1 VAYVVHDPRV
11 RGSGEVR
18 EQAEWQDQHV
28 AQWQALYEE
37 TYGQG
42 SASSDPAFDI
52 TGWNSSYTGQPIPEQ
67 EMREWVERTAERI
80 LSLRPKRVLEIG
92 CGTGLLL
99 SRIAPQCEG
108 YLATDFS
115 EVALRHVRERILAGR
130 EWGVELRSRMADDFS
145 GIEPGGFDGVVLNSV
160 VQYFPGVE
168 YLLRVLEGA
177 VRAVRPGGFVFVG
190 DVRNLGL
197 LETYHA
203 SVQLHQAPSSLAVA
217 QLRERVRD
225 HVSREE
231 ELVLDPGFF
240 AALRTRLAGIREVQ
254 VQPKRGAYKNELN
267 QFRYD
272 AVLQVGGEAAGVEV
286 PWVEWDQERPG
297 VEAIRRLLETE
308 PECLGFAGVVNG
320 RVAGDVAAAQLL
332 LRGDGE
338 GSVGELR
345 EAVERSG
352 SDAGVDP
359 EELWALERELPYRVE
374 LSWLRSGEEGRYD
387 VAFCRRGTA
396 AESPVRVPGEE
407 PRPRPWGHYAS
418 DPLRARSAEQLVP
431 RLRRF
436 LEEQLPDHMVPAAF
450 VLLESLPL
458 TPNGKVDRKALPAPG
473 GARPELDGVYVAPRS
488 PVEEA
493 LAGIWRDVLG
503 LEQLGVHDDFFELG
517 GHSLLATQVVSRLRE
532 VLKVDLPLRDLFEAR
547 TVARLAELVAAS
559 RQRDRRPAPPLQR
572 VPRERELP
580 LSFAQQR
587 LWLLDQ
593 LQPGGTAYTMYRAL
607 RLDGPL
613 ELPVL
618 QRSLEE
624 IVRRHESARPSS
636 WTARHPRQ
644 RIAEPFRSG
653 CRWRTSALIP
663 RRTERGPLRGHRR
676 SPEATVSPT
685 AALPNAAARLSAT
698 HVLVFRPPPHRLRW
712 LVAGAAGPGAG
723 RLSAAFL
730 EGRPSPLPEISVST
744 RTSRRSAT
752 G

>member
-1 VAYVVHDPRV
+1 
-11 RGSGEVR
+11 
-18 EQAEWQDQHV
+18 
-28 AQWQALYEE
+28 
-37 TYGQG
+37 
-42 SASSDPAFDI
+42 
-52 TGWNSSYTGQPIPEQ
+52 
-67 EMREWVERTAERI
+67 
-80 LSLRPKRVLEIG
+80 
-92 CGTGLLL
+92 
-99 SRIAPQCEG
+99 
-108 YLATDFS
+108 
-115 EVALRHVRERILAGR
+115 
-130 EWGVELRSRMADDFS
+130 MADDFS

-203 SVQLHQAPSSLAVA
+203 SVQLHQAPLSLAVA
-217 QLRERVRD
+217 QLRQRVRD

-231 ELVLDPGFF
+231 ELVLDPEFF
-240 AALRTRLAGIREVQ
+240 AAFRTRLAGIREVQ
-254 VQPKRGAYKNELN
+254 VQPRRGAFKNELN
-267 QFRYD
+267 RFRYD
-272 AVLQVGGEAAGVEV
+272 AVLRVGREAAGVEV

-297 VEAIRRLLETE
+297 VEAIRRRLLETE
-308 PECLGFAGVVNG
+308 PECLGFARVVNG
-320 RVAGDVAAAQLL
+320 RVARDVAAAQLL

-338 GSVGELR
+338 GSVEELR

-396 AESPVRVPGEE
+396 TAESPVRFPGEE

-517 GHSLLATQVVSRLRE
+517 GHSLLATQVVSRLRGSPGSASCRCPSPSRGSGFSINSNPAARPTTCT
-532 VLKVDLPLRDLFEAR
+532 VRSGSTARSSSRSCSEASKR
-547 TVARLAELVAAS
+547 S
-559 RQRDRRPAPPLQR
+559 
-572 VPRERELP
+572 
-580 LSFAQQR
+580 S
-587 LWLLDQ
+587 
-593 LQPGGTAYTMYRAL
+593 GGTNRC
-607 RLDGPL
+607 
-613 ELPVL
+613 
-618 QRSLEE
+618 
-624 IVRRHESARPSS
+624 ARPSS
-636 WTARHPRQ
+636 WTARASPGRGSPSHSRP
-644 RIAEPFRSG
+644 G
-653 CRWRTSALIP
+653 CRWRTWALIP
-663 RRTERGPLRGHRR
+663 RASG
-676 SPEATVSPT
+676 S
-685 AALPNAAARLSAT
+685 AR
-698 HVLVFRPPPHRLRW
+698 PC
-712 LVAGAAGPGAG
+712 AGP
-723 RLSAAFL
+723 
-730 EGRPSPLPEISVST
+730 PKKP
-744 RTSRRSAT
+744 
-752 G
+752 